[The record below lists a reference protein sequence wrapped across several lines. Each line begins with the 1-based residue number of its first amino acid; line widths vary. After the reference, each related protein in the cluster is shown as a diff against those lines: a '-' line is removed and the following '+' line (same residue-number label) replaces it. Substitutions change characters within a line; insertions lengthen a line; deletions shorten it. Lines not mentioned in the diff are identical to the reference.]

1 MKSHPFLQK
10 RAQKLSRWIKMEL
23 DKAIEEMNDLF
34 FKEHDGH
41 VHRYLT
47 DSIEKPLLTRLMEYT
62 HGNQLQAARILG
74 INRNTLRTKLRK
86 YGLR

>member
-1 MKSHPFLQK
+1 
-10 RAQKLSRWIKMEL
+10 MEF
-23 DKAIEEMNDLF
+23 DKAIEEINELI
-34 FKEHDGH
+34 FKEHEGH

-47 DSIEKPLLTRLMEYT
+47 DSIEKPLLTKLMEYT